1 MHSLR
6 YPVWSL
12 RLHFYR
18 VSTVKIFDSVL
29 FSVKCHKGVKSMKLM
44 LVCTSGGH
52 FSTMR
57 RLESFWSNHERIW
70 VTDPKLDTKSLEKQE
85 KVYWLPYQAPRDIWA
100 LWRNIPRVF
109 KIVYLEQP
117 DVVISTGASIA
128 IGFAVAAKLLRKR
141 FVYVESISRSEEL
154 SLSGKL
160 VYRLSDEF
168 YVQWPNLCRK
178 YPKAIFKGYA

>member
-1 MHSLR
+1 MPCPEFDVVR
-6 YPVWSL
+6 I
-12 RLHFYR
+12 FY
-18 VSTVKIFDSVL
+18 SVL
-29 FSVKCHKGVKSMKLM
+29 FSAKYHKGESLMKLM

-57 RLESFWSNHERIW
+57 RLEPFWSNHERVW
-70 VTDPKLDTKSLEKQE
+70 VTDWKKDTQLLEKKE
-85 KVYWLPYQAPRDIWA
+85 KVHWLSYQAPRDIAA

-117 DVVISTGASIA
+117 DIVISTGASIA
-128 IGFAVAAKLLRKR
+128 IGFAFAAKLFGKR

-160 VYRLSDEF
+160 VYKLSDEF

>member
-1 MHSLR
+1 
-6 YPVWSL
+6 
-12 RLHFYR
+12 
-18 VSTVKIFDSVL
+18 
-29 FSVKCHKGVKSMKLM
+29 MKLL

-57 RLESFWSNHERIW
+57 SLEPFWSNHERVW
-70 VTDPKLDTKSLEKQE
+70 ATDWKKDTKLLENIE
-85 KVYWLPYQAPRDIWA
+85 KVHWLPYQAPRDIWA
-100 LWRNIPRVF
+100 FGRNIPQVL
-109 KIVYLEQP
+109 KIVFSEQP
-117 DVVISTGASIA
+117 DIVISTGASIA
-128 IGFAVAAKLLRKR
+128 VGFAFAAKLFGKR

-160 VYRLSDEF
+160 VYKLSDEF